1 MVMNTALDMLWHFWE
16 MTARMAPWLLLGFA
30 ATVPLALWL
39 TPAWVERHLGGRG
52 PLPVLKA
59 VALGV
64 PLPLCS
70 CSVLP
75 VTVALRQ
82 HGTSKGAATAFLLST
97 PQTGIDSFLATWSLL
112 GPIVALFR
120 LGNAVITGLLGGWL
134 VAWADPDPVVKASPA
149 AGGQARR
156 RTLVEALRYAFINLP
171 GEIAVA
177 ILFGLMVS
185 AAISALFQEPVLQK
199 HLGHG
204 VLPML
209 LMLAL
214 SIPLYVCATG
224 SIPLAAGFVML
235 GASPGTALVFLIAGP
250 ATNAASLAVLWK
262 VLGRK
267 STLLYVGIIAVTAL
281 AAGLGLD
288 ALIDSFQL
296 KETIPSACHGQALH
310 WYEHLAAGLF
320 LCLLATA
327 WWQKRQARRPA

>member
-1 MVMNTALDMLWHFWE
+1 MILDMLWHFWE

-52 PLPVLKA
+52 TLPVLKA

-82 HGTSKGAATAFLLST
+82 HGTGKGAATAFLLST
-97 PQTGIDSFLATWSLL
+97 PQTGVDSFLATWSLL
-112 GPIVALFR
+112 GPVVALFR
-120 LGNAVITGLLGGWL
+120 VGNAIVTGLLGGWL
-134 VAWADPDPVVKASPA
+134 VSWADPEPVDRPTMRTAGQVKP
-149 AGGQARR
+149 
-156 RTLVEALRYAFINLP
+156 RTFAEALRYAFINLP

-177 ILFGLMVS
+177 ILFGLVVT
-185 AAISALFQEPVLQK
+185 AAIGALFQEPVLQK

-204 VLPML
+204 LVPML

-250 ATNAASLAVLWK
+250 ATNAAALAVLWK

-267 STLLYVGIIAVTAL
+267 TTLLYAGIIAVTAL

-288 ALIDSFQL
+288 AMIDSFQL
-296 KETIPSACHGQALH
+296 KETIPAACHGQVLH

-320 LCLLATA
+320 LSLLAIA
-327 WWQKRQARRPA
+327 WWQKRHPRRQA